1 MLLELNNGDIILKD
15 NSIENLNSAK
25 IYLNFK
31 DLTLRHSDSVKLY
44 FNEVEQFRVANETFR
59 INATSL
65 LGRKVNVSVVVYRQD
80 STTITYQKVME
91 LEQYFS
97 LGKQAYEKL
106 PQVLIDINKRFEE
119 LSNRIKELEK
129 ESNVI

>member
-15 NSIENLNSAK
+15 NSIENLNNAK
-25 IYLNFK
+25 IYLSFK